1 MEWQGIVTLITLFV
15 VLSSLAL
22 TRVSADLVLMAALAF
37 LLISGIL
44 GPAEALAGFGNP
56 GVITIATLYV
66 VAAGLKETGAVQ
78 WIARQLLGHPKTEKG
93 AQLRMIAPTGILS
106 AFMNNTAV
114 VAMFIP
120 AIQDWAQRLGIP
132 ASKLLLPLSY
142 AAILGG
148 TCTLIGTSTNL
159 VVDGMLQSKLG
170 INLGLFE
177 LAWVGIPLLLVG
189 GSFLVLFASRILP
202 DRGGVAEELDQVRQY
217 GVEVEVVAPG
227 PLVGKTIAEAGLR
240 ALNYGYLTEIDRGG
254 RLITAVEPDR
264 TLQAGDRLYFVGAP
278 ECASELRRIQGLKPA
293 NGSVHKL
300 DVANHQRCLVEVV
313 LGPEFPAL
321 NKTIRDSQ
329 FRTRFNAVILSLSRE
344 GKRVPGKLG
353 DITFRMGDTLLLEA
367 SHQFA
372 EQYRFRRD
380 FLLVSALNDS
390 TPPDFRRAP
399 RAMGI
404 LLLMVLVSASGLLQ
418 IMEAAFLA
426 AAAMIVS
433 GCITAS
439 RARRSVDLPVLLV
452 IAASFSLGNAMTN
465 TGAAEWVAGGLLG
478 FGDLTPWAALALI
491 YLLTAAFTEVIT
503 NNAAAVLM
511 FPIALALSEQLGV
524 QFLPFAV
531 TVMFAASA
539 SFVTPLG
546 YQTNLMVYGPGRYQ
560 FLDYVR
566 IGLPL
571 SVLVGLTAI
580 MLIPMVW
587 SF

>member
-1 MEWQGIVTLITLFV
+1 MEWQGIVTLITLFA

-78 WIARQLLGHPKTEKG
+78 WIARRLLGHPKTEKG

-120 AIQDWAQRLGIP
+120 AIQDWAQRLGVP

-159 VVDGMLQSKLG
+159 VVDGLLQSTLG

-177 LAWVGIPLLLVG
+177 LAWVGVPLLLVG
-189 GSFLVLFASRILP
+189 GTFLVLFASRILP
-202 DRGGVAEELDQVRQY
+202 DRGGVTEELDLVRQY
-217 GVEVEVVAPG
+217 GVEVEVMAPG

-254 RLITAVEPDR
+254 RLITAVDPDR

-390 TPPDFRRAP
+390 TPPDFHRAP

-404 LLLMVLVSASGLLQ
+404 LVLMVLVSASGLLQ

-426 AAAMIVS
+426 AGAMIAS

-439 RARRSVDLPVLLV
+439 RARRSLDLPVLVV
-452 IAASFSLGNAMTN
+452 IAASFALGNAMTE
-465 TGAAEWVAGGLLG
+465 TGAAQWVAGGLLG
-478 FGDLTPWAALALI
+478 FGALTPWLALAI
-491 YLLTAAFTEVIT
+491 VYLLTAIFTEVIT

-511 FPIALALSEQLGV
+511 FPIALAVSEQLDV
-524 QFLPFAV
+524 NFIPFAIA
-531 TVMFAASA
+531 VMFSASA
-539 SFVTPLG
+539 SFITPLG

-560 FLDYVR
+560 FFDYVR

-571 SVLVGLTAI
+571 SGLVALTAI
-580 MLIPMVW
+580 VLIPLVW